1 MNHDETS
8 LADILSDEPLST
20 EVAEAVE
27 VETPEATDAGQPRDD
42 SGRFAAK
49 TGVDGQETAAQVPP
63 TDKLP
68 QEDYKALRD
77 EREKRQ
83 AAEARIAALE
93 QQIQQPHQ
101 QPEPAPSIWEDEQRW
116 QQNFGGQVVSQAVQ
130 QASLNAR
137 LDMSEMMV
145 RQANPDFEDVKAE
158 FLALATKNPQLAEQA
173 LADAHPWNKAYDI
186 AKNHRAM
193 TELGATNV
201 AELRAQIEAKI
212 REELA
217 AQQPQPA
224 PSLPN
229 SLANAQSARSAA
241 SGAYAG
247 PTTLADLLK

>member
-1 MNHDETS
+1 MNHEGTS

-20 EVAEAVE
+20 EVAEAAEVVE
-27 VETPEATDAGQPRDD
+27 PEATDAGQPRDD

-49 TGVDGQETAAQVPP
+49 TGVDGQEAAAPVPP

-83 AAEARIAALE
+83 AAEARLAALE
-93 QQIQQPHQ
+93 QQIQQ

-145 RQANPDFEDVKAE
+145 RQANPDFDEVKAE
-158 FLALATKNPQLAEQA
+158 FMALAEKNPQLAEQA

-201 AELRAQIEAKI
+201 AELTAQLEAKI
-212 REELA
+212 RAELA
-217 AQQPQPA
+217 AEQPQPT
-224 PSLPN
+224 PPLPN